1 MLWSSL
7 NMTLTKFMDFIH
19 KSLNLLKIM
28 VNSVK
33 HLALIIVN
41 YIHYV
46 FITLL
51 INHLLK
57 RVLTVNTVKLSVKVL
72 CLSMLFYGCYEVTRE
87 YFTYPYG
94 YRLSVESNTD
104 GWRLPA
110 ITICTERGVYFDK
123 QRILREFHAFD
134 DYQRYELDTINML
147 PTTYKCTTSDNPYSK
162 CVLNV
167 HDITLNRLVS
177 L

>member
-1 MLWSSL
+1 MS
-7 NMTLTKFMDFIH
+7 LTKIMDFIN
-19 KSLNLLKIM
+19 KSTNCVKIIAK
-28 VNSVK
+28 SVK

-41 YIHYV
+41 NFHNI

-51 INHLLK
+51 INGLLK
-57 RVLTVNTVKLSVKVL
+57 RVLTVNNVKLSVKVL

-123 QRILREFHAFD
+123 QRILREFQAFD
-134 DYQRYELDTINML
+134 DYQRYELGTFNN
-147 PTTYKCTTSDNPYSK
+147 TVPYMSY
-162 CVLNV
+162 NEY
-167 HDITLNRLVS
+167 
-177 L
+177 